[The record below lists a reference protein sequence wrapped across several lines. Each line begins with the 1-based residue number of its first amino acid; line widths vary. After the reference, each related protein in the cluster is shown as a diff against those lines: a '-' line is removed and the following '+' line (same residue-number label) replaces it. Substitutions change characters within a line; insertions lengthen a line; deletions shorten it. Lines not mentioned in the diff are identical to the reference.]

1 MARDNESPRGTL
13 IAGLDIGTSKI
24 VVVIGELNEEGRYDL
39 IGLGTQESHGLKH
52 GVVVDIEATVQ
63 GIAKAVSE
71 AEQMA
76 GAHIKNV
83 FVSITGSHIRSLDS
97 NGIAAIR
104 GKEVQ
109 PHDVAQAIETATATP
124 VSADD
129 QILHT
134 LVQQFIVDGQDG
146 IRDPVGM
153 DGHRLEVKV
162 HVVLGRL
169 SVVQNLIKCVRRCG
183 LDVVDVVLQPIASS
197 HAVLTEDEMDA
208 GVCLI
213 DIGSGTANMAVYRE
227 GSIRHTAIIATAG
240 EQITGDIALALRTS
254 RQEAE
259 HIKLTK
265 GLAIQKL
272 AEPTDV
278 FEVAGIGDH
287 PPDRV
292 SRTTLGAVI
301 RRRLEEIYKHFHKEL
316 EQTGLDKMLIAG
328 VVVTGGS
335 ARIPGMCA
343 MGESILHNRVRLG
356 VPRYSGP
363 NSPLVCDPRYSAVVG
378 LLEYGVRRR
387 DRTEA
392 ERKTFQSILGDIR
405 RWLSKNL

>member
-1 MARDNESPRGTL
+1 MARESEAPRGNL

-24 VVVIGELNEEGRYDL
+24 VVVIGELNEEGCYDL
-39 IGLGTQESHGLKH
+39 IGFGTQESQGLRQ
-52 GVVVDIEATVQ
+52 GFVIDIEATVQ

-76 GAHIKNV
+76 GVRIKNV
-83 FVSITGSHIRSLDS
+83 FVSITGSHIRSLNS

-162 HVVLGRL
+162 HVVLCQQSGVR
-169 SVVQNLIKCVRRCG
+169 NLIKCVRRCG
-183 LDVVDVVLQPIASS
+183 LDVVDVVLQPIASA
-197 HAVLTEDEMDA
+197 HAVLNEDEMDA

-213 DIGSGTANMAVYRE
+213 DIGCGTANMAVYRD
-227 GSIRHTAIIATAG
+227 GSIRHTKIIANAG
-240 EQITGDIALALRTS
+240 DQVTMDIAMALRTS
-254 RQEAE
+254 FREAE

-272 AEPTDV
+272 ADPTDV

-287 PPDRV
+287 PPERV

-316 EQTGLDKMLIAG
+316 EQAGLDKMLIAG

-356 VPRYSGP
+356 MPRYSGQ
-363 NSPLVCDPRYSAVVG
+363 NSPLVCDPRYSAAMG
-378 LLEYGVRRR
+378 LLEYGLRRR
-387 DRTEA
+387 DRSEA

>member
-1 MARDNESPRGTL
+1 MPRDIETPRGNL

-24 VVVIGELNEEGRYDL
+24 VAVIAEMNGEGRYE
-39 IGLGTQESHGLKH
+39 ILGVGTHETHALKH
-52 GVVVDIEATVQ
+52 GVVVDIETTVQ
-63 GIAKAVSE
+63 GIAKAVGE

-76 GAHIKNV
+76 GVRIKNV

-109 PHDVAQAIETATATP
+109 PHDVAQAIETARATP

-134 LVQQFIVDGQDG
+134 LIQQYIVDGQDG

-169 SVVQNLIKCVRRCG
+169 SVVQNLLKCVRRCG
-183 LDVVDVVLQPIASS
+183 LEVVDLVLQPIASA
-197 HAVLTEDEMDA
+197 HAVLDDDEMDA

-213 DIGSGTANMAVYRE
+213 DIGDGTANMAVYRE
-227 GSIRHTAIIATAG
+227 GSIRHTSIIAVAG
-240 EQITGDIALALRTS
+240 EQITGDISSALRTS

-259 HIKLTK
+259 HIKLTQ

-292 SRTTLGAVI
+292 SRTTLCAII

-356 VPRYSGP
+356 MPRYSGP
-363 NSPLVCDPRYSAVVG
+363 HSPLICDPRYSAAIG
-378 LLEYGVRRR
+378 LLEYGMRRS
-387 DRTEA
+387 DRPEA
-392 ERKTFQSILGDIR
+392 KRKTFQSALADIR

>member
-1 MARDNESPRGTL
+1 MAAKANGLSAESPLTKTSMARDNETPRGNL

-24 VVVIGELNEEGRYDL
+24 VAVIAEINDEGRYEL
-39 IGLGTQESHGLKH
+39 LGVGTQESQGIKH

-63 GIAKAVSE
+63 GIAKAVGD

-76 GAHIKNV
+76 RVRIKNV
-83 FVSITGSHIRSLDS
+83 FVSITGNHIRSLDS

-109 PHDVAQAIETATATP
+109 PHDVALAIETATATP

-134 LVQQFIVDGQDG
+134 LIQQFIVDGQDG

-183 LDVVDVVLQPIASS
+183 LDVVDVVLQPIASA

-213 DIGSGTANMAVYRE
+213 DIGGGTANMAVYRE
-227 GSIRHTAIIATAG
+227 GAVRHTAIIAVAG
-240 EQITGDIALALRTS
+240 DQITSDIALSLRSFQCMSHSYLNRQLRIFGSAPSGIGLPCALR
-254 RQEAE
+254 
-259 HIKLTK
+259 
-265 GLAIQKL
+265 
-272 AEPTDV
+272 
-278 FEVAGIGDH
+278 
-287 PPDRV
+287 
-292 SRTTLGAVI
+292 
-301 RRRLEEIYKHFHKEL
+301 
-316 EQTGLDKMLIAG
+316 
-328 VVVTGGS
+328 
-335 ARIPGMCA
+335 
-343 MGESILHNRVRLG
+343 
-356 VPRYSGP
+356 
-363 NSPLVCDPRYSAVVG
+363 
-378 LLEYGVRRR
+378 VRR
-387 DRTEA
+387 
-392 ERKTFQSILGDIR
+392 QST
-405 RWLSKNL
+405 SN